1 MEKTANNTR
10 FSQKNLKLTNAEAG
24 TERVCRRSSLWD
36 MDVIEEQLDS
46 LESVLRSLSVG
57 SKAANK
63 TKNYFYF
70 SEDSIFKVIIF
81 WEGH

>member
-1 MEKTANNTR
+1 MAKTANNTR

-63 TKNYFYF
+63 TKFRY
-70 SEDSIFKVIIF
+70 VIGICSST
-81 WEGH
+81 

>member
-1 MEKTANNTR
+1 MAKTANNTR
-10 FSQKNLKLTNAEAG
+10 FRQKELKLTKAEAG
-24 TERVCRRSSLWD
+24 TERVWRRSSLWD

-63 TKNYFYF
+63 QKLDNILLIIQGC
-70 SEDSIFKVIIF
+70 SIL
-81 WEGH
+81 E